1 MLGLNRCC
9 LFFES
14 AELNCSEARA
24 LVRVCTVVVES
35 FGVEISRLSCNYIRQ
50 KGRT

>member
-9 LFFES
+9 LFES

-24 LVRVCTVVVES
+24 LIRVCTVVVES
-35 FGVEISRLSCNYIRQ
+35 FGVEISRLSCN
-50 KGRT
+50 